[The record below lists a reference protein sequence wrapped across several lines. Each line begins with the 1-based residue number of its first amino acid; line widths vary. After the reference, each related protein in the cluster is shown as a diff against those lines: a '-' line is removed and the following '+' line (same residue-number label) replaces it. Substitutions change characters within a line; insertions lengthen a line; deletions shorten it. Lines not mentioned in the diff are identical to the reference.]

1 MASLDLRD
9 AYYSVPVSKEHRKYL
24 KFRLRGCLYHY
35 NCLPNGL
42 SSAPR
47 FFTKLLKPALSHM
60 RSQNYV
66 SSIYLDD
73 LYLQGDSYE
82 ECEQNLTFTVNMLS
96 QLGFVIHQEKSNFIP
111 KQVINHLRFRLNSL
125 DMCVSLTRERQEKVV
140 DMCKKLLDAKELKI
154 VEIDRL
160 SGTLVSCML
169 GIEYGLMH
177 YRHIEI
183 QKTKSL
189 QSSKG
194 NYNGIVTELTREA
207 RVKLLVASVHNLRV
221 LLIFFDFILFVS

>member
-1 MASLDLRD
+1 
-9 AYYSVPVSKEHRKYL
+9 
-24 KFRLRGCLYHY
+24 
-35 NCLPNGL
+35 
-42 SSAPR
+42 
-47 FFTKLLKPALSHM
+47 M
-60 RSQNYV
+60 RSQAYV

-82 ECEQNLTFTVNMLS
+82 ECEQNVTFTVNMLS
-96 QLGFVIHQEKSNFIP
+96 QLGFVIHQGKSNFIP
-111 KQVINHLRFRLNSL
+111 KQVIDHLGFTLNSL
-125 DMCVSLTRERQEKVV
+125 DMCVSLTQERQGKVV
-140 DMCKKLLDAKELKI
+140 DMCKKLLDAKEFKI
-154 VEIDRL
+154 VEIARL

-189 QSSKG
+189 QFSKG

-207 RVKLLVASVHNLRV
+207 REDVEWWLENYNTNKL
-221 LLIFFDFILFVS
+221 VSHGPPNIVTRPTGLMLTCYYYYYYCCCCWFEISFCHF